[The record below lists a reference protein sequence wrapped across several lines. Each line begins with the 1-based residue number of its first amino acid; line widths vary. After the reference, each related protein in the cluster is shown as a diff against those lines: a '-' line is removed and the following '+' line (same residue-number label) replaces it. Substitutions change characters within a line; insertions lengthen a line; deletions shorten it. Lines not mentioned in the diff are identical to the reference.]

1 MWFPCKCE
9 SCRSVLTTPACRCLS
24 AGKRAIFPNY
34 EETFTPVS
42 TATPSVHSNA
52 SSVLKKPFHQLL
64 PPPALTERSHRLVAA
79 PVSMCVFVFLIQTDS
94 AIPPGQDHATRVS
107 LFKGGR
113 SNTTQVYLAVGHFS
127 LVLVKHCLSHK
138 NSDLDSVLKYDCY
151 SILKI
156 TSDLKG

>member
-1 MWFPCKCE
+1 
-9 SCRSVLTTPACRCLS
+9 
-24 AGKRAIFPNY
+24 
-34 EETFTPVS
+34 
-42 TATPSVHSNA
+42 
-52 SSVLKKPFHQLL
+52 
-64 PPPALTERSHRLVAA
+64 
-79 PVSMCVFVFLIQTDS
+79 MCVFVLLIRTDS
-94 AIPPGQDHATRVS
+94 AMPPGQDHATSVS